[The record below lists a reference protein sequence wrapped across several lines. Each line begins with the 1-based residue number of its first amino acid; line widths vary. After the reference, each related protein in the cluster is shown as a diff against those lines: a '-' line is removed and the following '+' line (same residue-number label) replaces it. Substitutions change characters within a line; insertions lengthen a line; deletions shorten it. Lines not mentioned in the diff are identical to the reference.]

1 MVGVS
6 RFTPEEK
13 AQIVLLAL
21 RTPEKL
27 SELCREKGV
36 SPVTFSRWKRTYTY
50 GGMEALRSGGKMLG
64 EELLREKDYYLQ
76 VIGKLVVELEI
87 QKKRLEGIN

>member
-6 RFTPEEK
+6 RFSPEEK
-13 AQIVLLAL
+13 VQIVLMAL

-27 SELCREKGV
+27 SELMREKGV

-50 GGMEALRSGGKMLG
+50 GGMEALRSGGKLLD
-64 EELLREKDYYLQ
+64 EEIRHQKEYYLQ
-76 VIGKLVVELEI
+76 IIGKLFVELEI
-87 QKKRLEGIN
+87 QKKRLEGTN